1 MFDPEQ
7 SEIELYLQLQI
18 WRLCSLRCEG
28 SSSSEAETR
37 IAVNQPGGLLVSEDP
52 SGTES
57 LGWQHYL
64 QSTCM
69 YGMIIDYSL
78 CVLVVTEVRLTSY

>member
-7 SEIELYLQLQI
+7 SEIKLYLQLQI
-18 WRLCSLRCEG
+18 WRLCSRRCEG

-37 IAVNQPGGLLVSEDP
+37 ITVTQPGGLLVSEDP
-52 SGTES
+52 SGTEY

-64 QSTCM
+64 STIYM
-69 YGMIIDYSL
+69 YGM
-78 CVLVVTEVRLTSY
+78 VLIQFVFLVLTEVRLTSY